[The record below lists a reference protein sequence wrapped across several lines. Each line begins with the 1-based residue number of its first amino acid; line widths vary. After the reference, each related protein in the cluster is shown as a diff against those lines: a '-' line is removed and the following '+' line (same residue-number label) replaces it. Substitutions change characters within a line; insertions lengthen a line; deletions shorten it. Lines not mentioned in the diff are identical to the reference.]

1 MKLFRLAVSTSR
13 TDYIVTN
20 QLDRDFTDD
29 TQKVCAVRWK
39 IEQFHRE
46 AKQVTG
52 IEGCQC
58 RSGRIQRNH
67 IGCAMLVWARLK
79 EIATQTKQ
87 SIYQVKFGQLSD
99 YLIEQLRSPSVRFA

>member
-1 MKLFRLAVSTSR
+1 VVSPNR
-13 TDYIVTN
+13 TDYIITN
-20 QLDRDFTDD
+20 QLDQDSAND
-29 TQKVCAVRWK
+29 TQEVCAVRWK
-39 IEQFHRE
+39 IEPFHRE
-46 AKQVTG
+46 VKQVTG

-67 IGCAMLVWARLK
+67 IGCAMLVWVFQDT
-79 EIATQTKQ
+79 ATTETKQ